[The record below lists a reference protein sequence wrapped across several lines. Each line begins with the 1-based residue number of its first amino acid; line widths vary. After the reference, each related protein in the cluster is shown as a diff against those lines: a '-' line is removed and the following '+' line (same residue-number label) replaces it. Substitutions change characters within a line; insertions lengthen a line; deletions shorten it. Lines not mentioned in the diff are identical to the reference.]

1 MESTPLHWPSAI
13 RIKTLLVSIS
23 KGPACGAEP
32 KPRPNSRW
40 EMSGF
45 YAPASN
51 LSTPVSGPGE
61 VDEIWIT
68 FPDPQLR
75 KSRVKKRL
83 TAPEFL
89 TRYARFLRPGGLI
102 HLKSDCRHLHDY
114 TRAVA
119 EGNQLPIEVA
129 NTDIYGTGF
138 ADELLS
144 IKTTYEKRFLAQRVP
159 ITYLRFRLDNRTG
172 FDPIEFAPDEQLQ
185 G

>member
-1 MESTPLHWPSAI
+1 M
-13 RIKTLLVSIS
+13 
-23 KGPACGAEP
+23 
-32 KPRPNSRW
+32 
-40 EMSGF
+40 
-45 YAPASN
+45 
-51 LSTPVSGPGE
+51 
-61 VDEIWIT
+61 
-68 FPDPQLR
+68 
-75 KSRVKKRL
+75 
-83 TAPEFL
+83 

-119 EGNQLPIEVA
+119 EGNQLPIEAA